1 MEVCPEAELIAFEDP
16 ATVCDRA
23 FQIGKSRKAQ
33 MIRHMRHGSPPRLM
47 VLQSILS
54 PNRRESLPAPSAGVR
69 MIPLVGASRASD
81 VLWVQLIPTDHAGLP
96 VTRSEIDKRL

>member
-54 PNRRESLPAPSAGVR
+54 PNRGESLPTPSAGACIKPYCAILSCFVFHSGSAAVITDR
-69 MIPLVGASRASD
+69 GLSRC
-81 VLWVQLIPTDHAGLP
+81 WRERFCP
-96 VTRSEIDKRL
+96 